1 MKGEDMTE
9 QIRLR
14 ISTTALDD
22 HDNRL
27 YGHDDSTD
35 TVRVHQDIVG
45 ATYTIIKRTPS
56 ITVVDMSTEAIT
68 EFLDDAAYQYEFTI
82 DSDDGYTVLIAKAFG
97 RAISSVRK
105 QIEQA
110 A

>member
-1 MKGEDMTE
+1 MTE

-14 ISTTALDD
+14 ISTAALDD
-22 HDNRL
+22 HDSRV

-45 ATYTIIKRTPS
+45 ATYTIIKRTS
-56 ITVVDMSTEAIT
+56 TITVVDMSAEAVT
-68 EFLDDAAYQYEFTI
+68 EFLDDADYQYEFTI
-82 DSDDGYTVLIAKAFG
+82 DSDCKYTVGIAKAFG
-97 RAISSVRK
+97 RAAASVRK